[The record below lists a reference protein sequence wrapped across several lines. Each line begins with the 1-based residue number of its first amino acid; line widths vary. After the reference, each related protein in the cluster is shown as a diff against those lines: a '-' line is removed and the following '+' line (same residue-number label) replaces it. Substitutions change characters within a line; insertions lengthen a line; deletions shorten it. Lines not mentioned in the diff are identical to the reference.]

1 MYVIVDGIRVAD
13 VVESEVYGHKF
24 SNWLKIDLK
33 NAVKTTAFWVKHRKA
48 DFIKV
53 TFYFGSGASPGLV
66 RVSFSDVLANE
77 LLSGSLARDSVTV
90 DSSSS
95 VETNKK

>member
-1 MYVIVDGIRVAD
+1 MYR
-13 VVESEVYGHKF
+13 HKF
-24 SNWLKIDLK
+24 SNWLNIDLK

-53 TFYFGSGASPGLV
+53 SVYFGGGASPGLV
-66 RVSFSDVLANE
+66 RVSFSVVLVVE
-77 LLSGSLARDSVTV
+77 PLSDSSAIVLVAV